1 MRDGQIVNVI
11 IDLREEKNLR
21 SDIVNVGGIKKPR
34 EQKVYPAYYQ
44 EFKRVID
51 ACIPKMLSSGNA
63 KTVNYGLLLREHAV
77 SPHILYIFPF
87 KPQKS
92 KLSFSSMAI

>member
-1 MRDGQIVNVI
+1 MQYMVERKY
-11 IDLREEKNLR
+11 EENYGALTVTSTGKAYT
-21 SDIVNVGGIKKPR
+21 
-34 EQKVYPAYYQ
+34 YPAYYQ

-63 KTVNYGLLLREHAV
+63 KTVNYGLLLQEHAV